1 MKKYSVFESIVGRE
15 GWSNRPA
22 ILGYK
27 RCSYGELIHQSEEL
41 SKQLKNICNKDKL
54 FVAICLPESLEY
66 IVSLIA
72 VYQAGGI
79 IIPINPNAPANEK
92 EYVLNDVGA
101 DLVITNNKNI
111 KSSPCITLS
120 GREGTW
126 EGVYILGLSP
136 QRELQAQ
143 NTDRVII
150 YTSGSTGRP
159 KGIILTDHN
168 LSSNVMAVAD
178 YLALSPNDNTVVFT
192 PPAFAYA
199 ISQILSH
206 LWAGGSV
213 LPWGHGLAFPEQF
226 LKCIEEERITGISA
240 NPSSLR
246 IFTSQKT
253 SPALKLETVRYVM
266 SGGQPLYLDLVHK
279 IYDTFPMS
287 RVVNMYGCTENSPRI
302 SYYWLPRDL
311 EEKNLPCPVGYP
323 VLGTRIKIIDG
334 EGGETPCSKV
344 GHILIQGS
352 SLMRGYSGDNS
363 IAASK
368 LRDGWFHTGDLGYYD
383 ESGMLNLVGRSDNII
398 STGHIK
404 VSPEEVEVV
413 IGKVDGVI
421 DVAVGAMPDK
431 LLDSVVVALIVVENN
446 EENIL
451 KDVRINCRQN
461 LFSPKVPRKY
471 FFVENVPRTLYGK
484 IDRTK
489 VKSVI
494 LNLSSNA

>member
-22 ILGYK
+22 ILGDK
-27 RCSYGELIHQSEEL
+27 RCSYGELIHQSEAL
-41 SKQLKNICNKDKL
+41 SEKLKNLCNKEKP
-54 FVAICLPESLEY
+54 FIAICLPESLEY

-79 IIPINPNAPANEK
+79 IIPINPNAPANDK
-92 EYVLNDVGA
+92 EYVLNDAGA

-111 KSSPCITLS
+111 KSSPCLGLS
-120 GREGTW
+120 GKEDTW
-126 EGVYILGLSP
+126 DDVHVLGLSP

-159 KGIILTDHN
+159 KGSVLTDHS
-168 LSSNVMAVAD
+168 LSSNIMAVAD
-178 YLALSPNDNTVVFT
+178 YLALSPNDKTIVFT

-206 LWAGGSV
+206 LWVGGSV
-213 LPWGHGLAFPEQF
+213 LPWSHGLTFPAQF
-226 LKCIEEERITGISA
+226 LQCIAEERITGIAA

-246 IFTSQKT
+246 IFTSQET
-253 SPALKLETVRYVM
+253 SSALKLETVRYVM
-266 SGGQPLYLDLVHK
+266 SGGQPLFLDLVHK

-302 SYYWLPRDL
+302 SYYWIPIDFK
-311 EEKNLPCPVGYP
+311 ETGLPCPAGYP
-323 VLGTRIKIIDG
+323 VTGTKIKIIDE
-334 EGGETPCSKV
+334 EGRETPSNKV

-352 SLMRGYSGDNS
+352 SLMRGYLGDNS
-363 IAASK
+363 ITNSK

-383 ESGMLNLVGRSDNII
+383 ESGALNLTGRSDNII
-398 STGHIK
+398 STGHVK
-404 VSPEEVEVV
+404 VSPEEVEAV
-413 IGKVDGVI
+413 IGKVDGVV
-421 DVAVGAMPDK
+421 DVAVGAMPDE
-431 LLDSVVVALIVVENN
+431 LLDSVVVALIETGENK
-446 EENIL
+446 ENLL
-451 KDVRINCRQN
+451 KDIKVNCRLN

-471 FFVENVPRTLYGK
+471 FFVENVPKTLYGK

-489 VKSVI
+489 VNSVI
-494 LNLSSNA
+494 LNLSSNT